1 MASSIQMTVDFGLVA
16 MAAMTG
22 STLKVQTSRVKSM
35 LQMGIT
41 VKNVECEQFLTIL
54 SSVS

>member
-1 MASSIQMTVDFGLVA
+1 

-35 LQMGIT
+35 FQMSIT
-41 VKNVECEQFLTIL
+41 VKNVECEFFLTSL